1 MKNRVLTGDHSA
13 QGKQMLSIR
22 GAIVALASSFLVAV
36 LFAYTFRIPI
46 PMGGMLGPLGDFN
59 PYSMGFSEV
68 LTSVAMAWL
77 FYGLFGGFVIFPV
90 FGAVAGHL
98 AGRKFS
104 SAKNKSK
111 MVVLWAALAGVIPVF
126 GLSILDFII
135 GPW

>member
-1 MKNRVLTGDHSA
+1 MD
-13 QGKQMLSIR
+13 SIR
-22 GAIVALASSFLVAV
+22 GAIVALTSSILVAL

-46 PMGGMLGPLGDFN
+46 PMGGMLGPLGEFN

-77 FYGLFGGFVIFPV
+77 FYGLFGGFGILPV
-90 FGAVAGHL
+90 FGAIAGHL

-104 SAKNKSK
+104 STKSKNK
-111 MVVLWAALAGVIPVF
+111 MVVLWAALAGAIPVF
-126 GLSILDFII
+126 GLSILDFMI